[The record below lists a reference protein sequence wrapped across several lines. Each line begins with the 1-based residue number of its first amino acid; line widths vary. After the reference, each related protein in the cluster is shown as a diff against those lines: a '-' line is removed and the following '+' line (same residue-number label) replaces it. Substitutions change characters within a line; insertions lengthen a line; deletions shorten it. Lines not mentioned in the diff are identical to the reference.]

1 MFHEIPPTPKFQEV
15 WPVEQALAYL
25 EQLTPLHALKL
36 KEITLK
42 LVMLIALVTRQRCQT
57 LSSLDISGESM
68 KKIPTHFSFSLSGH
82 HKQDKPGHLFG
93 NVSLFQH
100 PNKTLCVYTTL
111 EHYIEVTQ
119 PLRNSSKL
127 LISYIKPYNE
137 VSSSTIGRWLKTYL
151 SPANID
157 VNVYQAHSTRSAST
171 TKAAQLLPIDVVMK
185 LAGWTQESTFRK
197 FYDKPLAIT
206 DQMSNAILTIADK

>member
-1 MFHEIPPTPKFQEV
+1 M
-15 WPVEQALAYL
+15 EQALAYL
-25 EQLTPLHALKL
+25 EQLKPLHALKL

-57 LSSLDISGESM
+57 LSSLDISGGSM
-68 KKIPTHFSFSLSGH
+68 KKFPTHFSFSLSGH

-111 EHYIEVTQ
+111 EHYIEVPQ
-119 PLRNSSKL
+119 PLRKSSKL

-171 TKAAQLLPIDVVMK
+171 TKAAQLLPIDVVTK